1 MHLSNERQLKSLF
14 FGAFVVLE
22 WVLATALSLLS
33 VKSGNRN
40 LGEMGLA
47 SAAKLFSIYQQAWV

>member
-1 MHLSNERQLKSLF
+1 MHLSNEHQLKTPF
-14 FGAFVVLE
+14 FGAFVILE
-22 WVLATALSLLS
+22 WVLATALNLLS
-33 VKSGNRN
+33 VKSGNN